1 MKTNFNTPGQGSC
14 NCGTDKVN
22 TNQPPTNNI

>member
-1 MKTNFNTPGQGSC
+1 MKNFNTPGQGSC

-22 TNQPPTNNI
+22 NNQPPTNNI